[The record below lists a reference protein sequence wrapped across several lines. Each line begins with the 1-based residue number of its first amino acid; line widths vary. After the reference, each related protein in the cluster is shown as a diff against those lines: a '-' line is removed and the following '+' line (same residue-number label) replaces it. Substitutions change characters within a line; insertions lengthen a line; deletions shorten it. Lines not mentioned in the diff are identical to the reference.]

1 MVNLHSPVLSAK
13 DSCAYGFV
21 TLPVPGTLN
30 NPVLL
35 TATLVSLWNVMSGI
49 YLYVFTLLFLSVFQ
63 IYNFLSSWEFVT
75 TLDYEW
81 RVIRGRLP
89 RRYSIW
95 VRNNRC
101 ITGISG

>member
-49 YLYVFTLLFLSVFQ
+49 YLYVFTLVSFRFPDLQLSVQ
-63 IYNFLSSWEFVT
+63 LGV
-75 TLDYEW
+75 
-81 RVIRGRLP
+81 
-89 RRYSIW
+89 RYYA
-95 VRNNRC
+95 
-101 ITGISG
+101 